1 MLLVFSSVIRSEI
14 EGSEPALSILEGR
27 SDAPSFP
34 FLCHP
39 RTKREPALSPLEGN
53 PESST
58 LVFERRLLLPRP
70 LFHGRGGRPLQRSAV
85 RVLDR
90 RTQKKRRNNF
100 FGPPSMSLEYQLPSP

>member
-27 SDAPSFP
+27 SYAPSFP

-58 LVFERRLLLPRP
+58 LVFERVDSYLARYFTGEAADRLS
-70 LFHGRGGRPLQRSAV
+70 GRR
-85 RVLDR
+85 
-90 RTQKKRRNNF
+90 
-100 FGPPSMSLEYQLPSP
+100 